1 MSRGIDR
8 RLVTRLLAAAAG
20 GMVAGLPTRATAQ
33 VPRYFDWRACGAGH
47 VGVGSGGNV
56 LLWPTPFGSVLV
68 DTKIDTLGR
77 TVRREA
83 ESVAGRLAAV
93 IITHHHSDHAGGI
106 PAFSGDLPVH
116 SQSRGV
122 GRRVVVGRALKQR
135 FADGVPS
142 SMERMLA
149 DVPPRVAATVRADIQ
164 AYARTVGRR
173 DVQSFA
179 ANVTFKFEDELDA
192 GNDVIQLRHSGRAH
206 TDNDAWVLI
215 PEANVLH
222 TGDLVFNGSHPFI
235 DVDSGAT
242 TVGWQRALSEILAAC
257 DAETIVVPGHGE
269 VTDIG
274 GVRAQWEYFARLRDA
289 VQAGID
295 AGRSREEVRV
305 AVPPFFAQLPQHRAA
320 ENLASVF
327 DELGG

>member
-1 MSRGIDR
+1 MSRGVDR
-8 RLVTRLLAAAAG
+8 RRATRLLFAAAG
-20 GMVAGLPTRATAQ
+20 GMVASWPTLSFGQA
-33 VPRYFDWRACGAGH
+33 PRYFDWRSCGAGH
-47 VGVGSGGNV
+47 VGVGGGGNV
-56 LLWPTPFGSVLV
+56 LLWPTPYGAVLV
-68 DTKIDTLGR
+68 DTKIDALGR

-106 PAFSGDLPVH
+106 PAFSNDLPVH

-122 GRRVVVGRALKQR
+122 GRRVVAGRALRER
-135 FADGVPS
+135 FADGVPD
-142 SMERMLA
+142 SMERLFE
-149 DVPPRVAATVRADIQ
+149 DVPQRVAAAVRADVQ
-164 AYARTVGRR
+164 AYARSVGRR

-179 ANVTFKFEDELDA
+179 ANVTFTFEDELDA
-192 GNDVIQLRHSGRAH
+192 GNDVIQLRYSGRAH
-206 TDNDAWVLI
+206 TDNDAWVRI

-242 TVGWQRALSEILAAC
+242 TIGWQRSLSEILSVC
-257 DAETIVVPGHGE
+257 DADTIVVPGHGE
-269 VTDIG
+269 VTDIE
-274 GVRAQWEYFARLRDA
+274 GVRAQWEYFERLRDV

-295 AGRSREEVRV
+295 AGRSRDEVV
-305 AVPPFFAQLPQHRAA
+305 AAVPAFFAELPERRAA
-320 ENLASVF
+320 ENLEILF